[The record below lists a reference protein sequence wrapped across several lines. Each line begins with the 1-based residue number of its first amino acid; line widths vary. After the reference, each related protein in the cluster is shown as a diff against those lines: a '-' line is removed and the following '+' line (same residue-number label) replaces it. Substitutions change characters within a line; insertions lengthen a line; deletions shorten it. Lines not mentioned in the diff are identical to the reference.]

1 MPALTAT
8 EQPAPHVGDET
19 ATHARAAN
27 AISIAHLS
35 KTYPVPLA
43 RFKQLFR
50 RKAATGPTEALRDV
64 SFEVREGEVFGLIG
78 RNGAGKTTLAKIAA
92 GLIEPDTGTAE
103 HDGRVCY
110 LSQDP
115 GRYLVTERVEDEVA
129 LAVDGDLRSAR
140 EWLGRMG
147 LGGLER
153 RHPRDL
159 WTRASRRP

>member
-78 RNGAGKTTLAKIAA
+78 RNGAGKTTLAKIIAT
-92 GLIEPDTGTAE
+92 LVQPTTGT
-103 HDGRVCY
+103 
-110 LSQDP
+110 
-115 GRYLVTERVEDEVA
+115 VTVHGLD
-129 LAVDGDLRSAR
+129 SIR
-140 EWLGRMG
+140 E
-147 LGGLER
+147 EE
-153 RHPRDL
+153 
-159 WTRASRRP
+159 